1 MRDTL
6 MLAVDRDVC
15 EAHIE
20 DHAAISAK
28 VQQIVSRL
36 ESDHLVE
43 RIRELDQLLSRWL
56 THHIALHDVLLVRWI
71 DRQEFASL
79 RR

>member
-1 MRDTL
+1 MRDSLL
-6 MLAVDRDVC
+6 MTIDRDLC

-28 VQQIVSRL
+28 VQQIVARL
-36 ESDHLVE
+36 EPEHLVE
-43 RIRELDQLLSRWL
+43 RIRELDRLLSRWL
-56 THHIALHDVLLVRWI
+56 NHHIALHDVLLVRWV